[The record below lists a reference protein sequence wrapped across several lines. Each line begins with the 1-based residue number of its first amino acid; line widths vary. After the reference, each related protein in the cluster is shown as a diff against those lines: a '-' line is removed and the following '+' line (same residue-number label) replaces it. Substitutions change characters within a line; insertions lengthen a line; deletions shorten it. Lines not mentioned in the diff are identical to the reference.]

1 MRTIKF
7 RGKRSDNGLWVDGD
21 LVTSLTPKGKM
32 TKYPAINTIY
42 GTIGTF
48 FVQPETVGQFTG
60 LHDRNG
66 KEIYEGDIV
75 NFDDTTYN
83 PYASSYTGEVV
94 SYRGCWC
101 VKNETDYGVFY
112 PNLFRDDFA
121 DRKTTLLGNI
131 HDNPELL
138 KKEMK

>member
-7 RGKRSDNGLWVDGD
+7 RGKRSDNGIWIDGD
-21 LVTSLTPKGKM
+21 LVTNLTPKGKM
-32 TKYPAINTIY
+32 TKYPAIHTIY

-94 SYRGCWC
+94 SYRGCCALRMKLITEYFTQTCLGMILQTEKQPYW
-101 VKNETDYGVFY
+101 EIFTIT
-112 PNLFRDDFA
+112 PNY
-121 DRKTTLLGNI
+121 
-131 HDNPELL
+131 
-138 KKEMK
+138 